1 MAGFFI
7 FIASMFSDLVG
18 LYFDLPFLDGVS
30 LGDILVAIAILGVV
44 ASALVGQLSSF
55 NLRHEA
61 SEAIGSN
68 LKINGG
74 LVKRMIMDDR
84 GVVYGCACYSLPL
97 AV

>member
-30 LGDILVAIAILGVV
+30 LGDMLVAIAILGVV

-61 SEAIGSN
+61 SEANRVESEN
-68 LKINGG
+68 QRWLSKT
-74 LVKRMIMDDR
+74 DD
-84 GVVYGCACYSLPL
+84 YGR
-97 AV
+97 